1 MKKETIVLTGE
12 EIDDKGAKVLSDGL
26 KVNTTLTS
34 LIMTCEE
41 EQQIKKL
48 NNKMMIKYQGMILE
62 LKEQKQ

>member
-1 MKKETIVLTGE
+1 MSE
-12 EIDDKGAKVLSDGL
+12 GL

-41 EQQIKKL
+41 EQTKEI
-48 NNKMMIKYQGMILE
+48 NNKMMIKYQGMRLE